1 MEERIKKS
9 ALQAEGIFDYQKLM
23 YPDTG
28 LIAVKIEEE
37 GEELLLTYNLEALT
51 PMTEIRKEDITT
63 RLAVLENIELLA
75 ACRKSYY
82 FTLEPE
88 NLYYDRNHLVY
99 VKQRDICGEDRE
111 YDEQKWMEE
120 YKALIGYALQK
131 QYSYADYVQG
141 GMQLLKGGILQKV
154 RQVEF
159 VEELV
164 RLLEQRKQEIETER
178 SVKMIFLNRRRY
190 RTLQASFVVAL
201 LLAIVLAVYAL
212 VDFIRTEPYKDAVIA
227 AENAYISADYV
238 LYGSEQRFLDLARE
252 NNCYSVEDLISL
264 TKLYPKYNWDVV
276 NKRIDELKLIVER
289 NNIKGIE
296 LETYEY
302 ENNGIE
308 LVDKLNRGDVLLL
321 DNPTLELQ
329 TKFRGLR
336 TYSIDE
342 IKHNLK
348 LTDQFGRNVIGRIRN
363 IGPDSITKIISALK
377 MYDEQILRQAN
388 LTEKRNYNLFLKDKK
403 AKNEIVEDL
412 YSDIIMY
419 LIYNTEERTIWGE
432 LTEPQKKLYISS
444 VINSKKRDTIIK
456 DRMIDIISNYT
467 TLPELEKVA
476 DGNRKVLKRFIE
488 K

>member
-1 MEERIKKS
+1 M
-9 ALQAEGIFDYQKLM
+9 
-23 YPDTG
+23 
-28 LIAVKIEEE
+28 
-37 GEELLLTYNLEALT
+37 
-51 PMTEIRKEDITT
+51 
-63 RLAVLENIELLA
+63 
-75 ACRKSYY
+75 
-82 FTLEPE
+82 
-88 NLYYDRNHLVY
+88 
-99 VKQRDICGEDRE
+99 
-111 YDEQKWMEE
+111 
-120 YKALIGYALQK
+120 
-131 QYSYADYVQG
+131 
-141 GMQLLKGGILQKV
+141 
-154 RQVEF
+154 
-159 VEELV
+159 V
-164 RLLEQRKQEIETER
+164 RL
-178 SVKMIFLNRRRY
+178 SN
-190 RTLQASFVVAL
+190 
-201 LLAIVLAVYAL
+201 
-212 VDFIRTEPYKDAVIA
+212 
-227 AENAYISADYV
+227 ISADYV
-238 LYGSEQRFLDLARE
+238 LYGSEQRFVDLARE

-264 TKLYPKYNWDVV
+264 TKLYPKYNWDIV
-276 NKRIDELKLIVER
+276 NKRIDEFKLIVEK

-296 LETYEY
+296 PETYEY
-302 ENNGIE
+302 EDNGIE
-308 LVDKLNRGDVLLL
+308 SVDKLNKGDVLLL

-329 TKFRGLR
+329 TKFKGLR

-432 LTEPQKKLYISS
+432 LTESQKKLYISS
-444 VINSKKRDTIIK
+444 VINNKKRDTIIK

>member
-1 MEERIKKS
+1 M
-9 ALQAEGIFDYQKLM
+9 
-23 YPDTG
+23 
-28 LIAVKIEEE
+28 
-37 GEELLLTYNLEALT
+37 
-51 PMTEIRKEDITT
+51 IR
-63 RLAVLENIELLA
+63 LSN
-75 ACRKSYY
+75 
-82 FTLEPE
+82 
-88 NLYYDRNHLVY
+88 
-99 VKQRDICGEDRE
+99 
-111 YDEQKWMEE
+111 
-120 YKALIGYALQK
+120 
-131 QYSYADYVQG
+131 
-141 GMQLLKGGILQKV
+141 
-154 RQVEF
+154 
-159 VEELV
+159 
-164 RLLEQRKQEIETER
+164 
-178 SVKMIFLNRRRY
+178 
-190 RTLQASFVVAL
+190 
-201 LLAIVLAVYAL
+201 
-212 VDFIRTEPYKDAVIA
+212 
-227 AENAYISADYV
+227 ISADYV

-348 LTDQFGRNVIGRIRN
+348 LTDQLGRNVIGRIRN

-403 AKNEIVEDL
+403 AKNEIVQDL

-432 LTEPQKKLYISS
+432 LTESQKKLYISS
-444 VINSKKRDTIIK
+444 VINNKKRDTIIK

>member
-1 MEERIKKS
+1 MIKLS
-9 ALQAEGIFDYQKLM
+9 
-23 YPDTG
+23 
-28 LIAVKIEEE
+28 
-37 GEELLLTYNLEALT
+37 
-51 PMTEIRKEDITT
+51 DIS
-63 RLAVLENIELLA
+63 I
-75 ACRKSYY
+75 
-82 FTLEPE
+82 
-88 NLYYDRNHLVY
+88 
-99 VKQRDICGEDRE
+99 
-111 YDEQKWMEE
+111 
-120 YKALIGYALQK
+120 
-131 QYSYADYVQG
+131 
-141 GMQLLKGGILQKV
+141 
-154 RQVEF
+154 
-159 VEELV
+159 
-164 RLLEQRKQEIETER
+164 
-178 SVKMIFLNRRRY
+178 
-190 RTLQASFVVAL
+190 
-201 LLAIVLAVYAL
+201 
-212 VDFIRTEPYKDAVIA
+212 
-227 AENAYISADYV
+227 DYV
-238 LYGSEQRFLDLARE
+238 LYGSEQRFVNLAKE
-252 NNCYSVEDLISL
+252 NNCYSIEDLISL
-264 TKLYPKYNWDVV
+264 TKEYSKYDWDIV
-276 NKRIDELKLIVER
+276 NKRIDELKLIVDKSS
-289 NNIKGIE
+289 IKGIKP
-296 LETYEY
+296 ETYEY

-308 LVDKLNRGDVLLL
+308 SVDKLNRGDVLLL

-329 TKFRGLR
+329 TKFKGLR

-432 LTEPQKKLYISS
+432 LTESQKKLYISS
-444 VINSKKRDTIIK
+444 VINNKKRDTIIK

>member
-1 MEERIKKS
+1 M
-9 ALQAEGIFDYQKLM
+9 
-23 YPDTG
+23 
-28 LIAVKIEEE
+28 
-37 GEELLLTYNLEALT
+37 
-51 PMTEIRKEDITT
+51 IR
-63 RLAVLENIELLA
+63 LSN
-75 ACRKSYY
+75 
-82 FTLEPE
+82 
-88 NLYYDRNHLVY
+88 
-99 VKQRDICGEDRE
+99 
-111 YDEQKWMEE
+111 
-120 YKALIGYALQK
+120 
-131 QYSYADYVQG
+131 
-141 GMQLLKGGILQKV
+141 
-154 RQVEF
+154 
-159 VEELV
+159 
-164 RLLEQRKQEIETER
+164 
-178 SVKMIFLNRRRY
+178 
-190 RTLQASFVVAL
+190 
-201 LLAIVLAVYAL
+201 
-212 VDFIRTEPYKDAVIA
+212 
-227 AENAYISADYV
+227 ISADYV

-252 NNCYSVEDLISL
+252 NNCYNVEDLISL

-348 LTDQFGRNVIGRIRN
+348 LTDQLGRNIIGRIRN

-403 AKNEIVEDL
+403 AKNEIVQDL

-432 LTEPQKKLYISS
+432 LTESQKKLYISS
-444 VINSKKRDTIIK
+444 VINNKKRDTIIK

>member
-1 MEERIKKS
+1 M
-9 ALQAEGIFDYQKLM
+9 
-23 YPDTG
+23 
-28 LIAVKIEEE
+28 
-37 GEELLLTYNLEALT
+37 
-51 PMTEIRKEDITT
+51 IR
-63 RLAVLENIELLA
+63 LSN
-75 ACRKSYY
+75 
-82 FTLEPE
+82 
-88 NLYYDRNHLVY
+88 
-99 VKQRDICGEDRE
+99 
-111 YDEQKWMEE
+111 
-120 YKALIGYALQK
+120 
-131 QYSYADYVQG
+131 
-141 GMQLLKGGILQKV
+141 
-154 RQVEF
+154 
-159 VEELV
+159 
-164 RLLEQRKQEIETER
+164 
-178 SVKMIFLNRRRY
+178 
-190 RTLQASFVVAL
+190 
-201 LLAIVLAVYAL
+201 
-212 VDFIRTEPYKDAVIA
+212 
-227 AENAYISADYV
+227 ISADYV

-252 NNCYSVEDLISL
+252 NNCYNVEDLISL
-264 TKLYPKYNWDVV
+264 NKLYPKYNWDVV

-348 LTDQFGRNVIGRIRN
+348 LTDQLGRNVIGRIRN

-403 AKNEIVEDL
+403 AKNEIVQDL

-432 LTEPQKKLYISS
+432 LTESQKKLYISS
-444 VINSKKRDTIIK
+444 VINNKKRDTIIK

>member
-1 MEERIKKS
+1 MIKLS
-9 ALQAEGIFDYQKLM
+9 
-23 YPDTG
+23 
-28 LIAVKIEEE
+28 
-37 GEELLLTYNLEALT
+37 
-51 PMTEIRKEDITT
+51 DISI
-63 RLAVLENIELLA
+63 N
-75 ACRKSYY
+75 
-82 FTLEPE
+82 
-88 NLYYDRNHLVY
+88 N
-99 VKQRDICGEDRE
+99 
-111 YDEQKWMEE
+111 
-120 YKALIGYALQK
+120 
-131 QYSYADYVQG
+131 
-141 GMQLLKGGILQKV
+141 
-154 RQVEF
+154 
-159 VEELV
+159 
-164 RLLEQRKQEIETER
+164 
-178 SVKMIFLNRRRY
+178 
-190 RTLQASFVVAL
+190 
-201 LLAIVLAVYAL
+201 
-212 VDFIRTEPYKDAVIA
+212 
-227 AENAYISADYV
+227 V
-238 LYGSEQRFLDLARE
+238 LYGSEQRFVNLAKE

-348 LTDQFGRNVIGRIRN
+348 LTDQLGRNVIGRIRN

-403 AKNEIVEDL
+403 AKNEIVQDL

-432 LTEPQKKLYISS
+432 LTESQKKLYISS
-444 VINSKKRDTIIK
+444 VINNKKRDTIIK

>member
-1 MEERIKKS
+1 MIKLS
-9 ALQAEGIFDYQKLM
+9 
-23 YPDTG
+23 
-28 LIAVKIEEE
+28 
-37 GEELLLTYNLEALT
+37 
-51 PMTEIRKEDITT
+51 DISI
-63 RLAVLENIELLA
+63 N
-75 ACRKSYY
+75 
-82 FTLEPE
+82 
-88 NLYYDRNHLVY
+88 N
-99 VKQRDICGEDRE
+99 
-111 YDEQKWMEE
+111 
-120 YKALIGYALQK
+120 
-131 QYSYADYVQG
+131 
-141 GMQLLKGGILQKV
+141 
-154 RQVEF
+154 
-159 VEELV
+159 
-164 RLLEQRKQEIETER
+164 
-178 SVKMIFLNRRRY
+178 
-190 RTLQASFVVAL
+190 
-201 LLAIVLAVYAL
+201 
-212 VDFIRTEPYKDAVIA
+212 
-227 AENAYISADYV
+227 V
-238 LYGSEQRFLDLARE
+238 LYGSEQRFVNLAKE

-264 TKLYPKYNWDVV
+264 TKEYPKYNWDIV

-308 LVDKLNRGDVLLL
+308 L
-321 DNPTLELQ
+321 Q
-329 TKFRGLR
+329 TKFKGLR
-336 TYSIDE
+336 MYSIDE

-348 LTDQFGRNVIGRIRN
+348 LTDQFGRNVIGRIRS

-419 LIYNTEERTIWGE
+419 LIYNTEERTICGE

-444 VINSKKRDTIIK
+444 VINSKKRDVIIK

>member
-1 MEERIKKS
+1 M
-9 ALQAEGIFDYQKLM
+9 
-23 YPDTG
+23 
-28 LIAVKIEEE
+28 
-37 GEELLLTYNLEALT
+37 
-51 PMTEIRKEDITT
+51 IR
-63 RLAVLENIELLA
+63 LSN
-75 ACRKSYY
+75 
-82 FTLEPE
+82 
-88 NLYYDRNHLVY
+88 
-99 VKQRDICGEDRE
+99 
-111 YDEQKWMEE
+111 
-120 YKALIGYALQK
+120 
-131 QYSYADYVQG
+131 
-141 GMQLLKGGILQKV
+141 
-154 RQVEF
+154 
-159 VEELV
+159 
-164 RLLEQRKQEIETER
+164 
-178 SVKMIFLNRRRY
+178 
-190 RTLQASFVVAL
+190 
-201 LLAIVLAVYAL
+201 
-212 VDFIRTEPYKDAVIA
+212 
-227 AENAYISADYV
+227 ISADYV

-388 LTEKRNYNLFLKDKK
+388 LTEKKNYNLFLKDCREIFRTGDIMEAFKNRFGMTQDDVKK
-403 AKNEIVEDL
+403 YFYTHALLSYNYILLTVGSTIAHKYKNLAV
-412 YSDIIMY
+412 YSKPI
-419 LIYNTEERTIWGE
+419 GE
-432 LTEPQKKLYISS
+432 LTVDDFTKNTEQSYVTSTKRMVALSATGHAYQRGILTGLPNTANYATISDY
-444 VINSKKRDTIIK
+444 NSPVADLNKSAGQEMNVWDGAVFAPI
-456 DRMIDIISNYT
+456 T
-467 TLPELEKVA
+467 TL
-476 DGNRKVLKRFIE
+476 
-488 K
+488 

>member
-88 NLYYDRNHLVY
+88 NLYYGRNHLVY

-154 RQVEF
+154 RQVES

-190 RTLQASFVVAL
+190 RTLQASFVVVL

-238 LYGSEQRFLDLARE
+238 SCVDAMQEISVKDMDIYQKYILANSYVRSE
-252 NNCYSVEDLISL
+252 
-264 TKLYPKYNWDVV
+264 
-276 NKRIDELKLIVER
+276 
-289 NNIKGIE
+289 
-296 LETYEY
+296 
-302 ENNGIE
+302 
-308 LVDKLNRGDVLLL
+308 
-321 DNPTLELQ
+321 
-329 TKFRGLR
+329 
-336 TYSIDE
+336 
-342 IKHNLK
+342 
-348 LTDQFGRNVIGRIRN
+348 
-363 IGPDSITKIISALK
+363 
-377 MYDEQILRQAN
+377 N
-388 LTEKRNYNLFLKDKK
+388 LTQQ
-403 AKNEIVEDL
+403 
-412 YSDIIMY
+412 
-419 LIYNTEERTIWGE
+419 
-432 LTEPQKKLYISS
+432 QKE
-444 VINSKKRDTIIK
+444 N
-456 DRMIDIISNYT
+456 IISNLSLKETPARLEYWIYLGRNDISEAIDIAMQQSDDEMLLYAYMKQKSMIET
-467 TLPELEKVA
+467 DSSLSGEEKTQELEKIA
-476 DGNRKVLKRFIE
+476 QKMQPLME
-488 K
+488 KYDTEEE

>member
-1 MEERIKKS
+1 MIKLS
-9 ALQAEGIFDYQKLM
+9 
-23 YPDTG
+23 
-28 LIAVKIEEE
+28 
-37 GEELLLTYNLEALT
+37 
-51 PMTEIRKEDITT
+51 DISI
-63 RLAVLENIELLA
+63 N
-75 ACRKSYY
+75 
-82 FTLEPE
+82 
-88 NLYYDRNHLVY
+88 N
-99 VKQRDICGEDRE
+99 
-111 YDEQKWMEE
+111 
-120 YKALIGYALQK
+120 
-131 QYSYADYVQG
+131 
-141 GMQLLKGGILQKV
+141 
-154 RQVEF
+154 
-159 VEELV
+159 
-164 RLLEQRKQEIETER
+164 
-178 SVKMIFLNRRRY
+178 
-190 RTLQASFVVAL
+190 
-201 LLAIVLAVYAL
+201 
-212 VDFIRTEPYKDAVIA
+212 
-227 AENAYISADYV
+227 V
-238 LYGSEQRFLDLARE
+238 LYGSEQRFVNLAKE

-264 TKLYPKYNWDVV
+264 TKEYPEYNWNVV
-276 NKRIDELKLIVER
+276 NKRIDELKLIVEK

-296 LETYEY
+296 PETYKY

-308 LVDKLNRGDVLLL
+308 LVDKLNKGDVLLL

-377 MYDEQILRQAN
+377 MYDEQILRQAD

-444 VINSKKRDTIIK
+444 VINSKKRDVIIK
-456 DRMIDIISNYT
+456 DRMIDIVSNYT
-467 TLPELEKVA
+467 TLPELEKVS

>member
-1 MEERIKKS
+1 MIKLS
-9 ALQAEGIFDYQKLM
+9 
-23 YPDTG
+23 
-28 LIAVKIEEE
+28 
-37 GEELLLTYNLEALT
+37 
-51 PMTEIRKEDITT
+51 DIS
-63 RLAVLENIELLA
+63 I
-75 ACRKSYY
+75 
-82 FTLEPE
+82 
-88 NLYYDRNHLVY
+88 
-99 VKQRDICGEDRE
+99 
-111 YDEQKWMEE
+111 
-120 YKALIGYALQK
+120 
-131 QYSYADYVQG
+131 
-141 GMQLLKGGILQKV
+141 
-154 RQVEF
+154 
-159 VEELV
+159 
-164 RLLEQRKQEIETER
+164 
-178 SVKMIFLNRRRY
+178 
-190 RTLQASFVVAL
+190 
-201 LLAIVLAVYAL
+201 
-212 VDFIRTEPYKDAVIA
+212 
-227 AENAYISADYV
+227 DYV
-238 LYGSEQRFLDLARE
+238 LYGSEQRFVNLAKE

-264 TKLYPKYNWDVV
+264 TKEYHKYNQVIV
-276 NKRIDELKLIVER
+276 NKRIDELKLIVDKSSK
-289 NNIKGIE
+289 KGIKP
-296 LETYEY
+296 ETYEY
-302 ENNGIE
+302 EDNGIE
-308 LVDKLNRGDVLLL
+308 SVDKLNKGDVLLL

-329 TKFRGLR
+329 TKFKGLR

-348 LTDQFGRNVIGRIRN
+348 LTDQFGINVIGKIRN

-444 VINSKKRDTIIK
+444 VINSKKRDVIIK